1 MLWRSILFNGI
12 SLRLWKKTFVRRQSY
27 IDHVLSFSYTDPT
40 LRAIWDLI
48 IYSPPGRRY
57 YPINNCASSYILRP
71 RTAGFFFISGRLKVS
86 HVQRDKRPSVGCRH
100 PKKACAFA
108 PMRIWFIQYLGR
120 IYVCVYWYRARHRG
134 PKKTVRISRMGRKAK
149 RPPFNGAFINLFFSF
164 PFFHSKIYI
173 HTEEKVCV

>member
-27 IDHVLSFSYTDPT
+27 IGHVLSFSYTDPT
-40 LRAIWDLI
+40 LKAIWDLI
-48 IYSPPGRRY
+48 IYSPSGRRY

-120 IYVCVYWYRARHRG
+120 IYVCVCVLVPCAPQG
-134 PKKTVRISRMGRKAK
+134 AKENCTDFTDGKESKKAPIQWCVYKS
-149 RPPFNGAFINLFFSF
+149 FFFFSF
-164 PFFHSKIYI
+164 LPF
-173 HTEEKVCV
+173 